1 MFSSVEYM
9 PISCCCILTFNV
21 HLEALEWSG
30 VINGIGC
37 TIMWSQSQHIVIY
50 A

>member
-1 MFSSVEYM
+1 MFIYHV
-9 PISCCCILTFNV
+9 IVVLIV
-21 HLEALEWSG
+21 EALEQSG

-37 TIMWSQSQHIVIY
+37 TIIWSQIQHIVIY